1 MKSSADFISLLP
13 SGLPPNITTPGS
25 HFMRQSVWS
34 YIYVEVIPSIG
45 EERQRGKVIQMTEIR
60 ERNNVFMVVMFL
72 LIASFQV
79 MFSDDKPL
87 LMQIFPVKILENSV
101 GDIILFLQ
109 STWPILLYKQIDR
122 RLWPCF
128 HVWNRPHK
136 FKSITQLKMTEKG
149 IKLKNIYE

>member
-1 MKSSADFISLLP
+1 
-13 SGLPPNITTPGS
+13 
-25 HFMRQSVWS
+25 
-34 YIYVEVIPSIG
+34 
-45 EERQRGKVIQMTEIR
+45 MTEIR

-109 STWPILLYKQIDR
+109 ST
-122 RLWPCF
+122 
-128 HVWNRPHK
+128 
-136 FKSITQLKMTEKG
+136 
-149 IKLKNIYE
+149 

>member
-1 MKSSADFISLLP
+1 M
-13 SGLPPNITTPGS
+13 
-25 HFMRQSVWS
+25 
-34 YIYVEVIPSIG
+34 IPSIG

-109 STWPILLYKQIDR
+109 ST
-122 RLWPCF
+122 
-128 HVWNRPHK
+128 
-136 FKSITQLKMTEKG
+136 
-149 IKLKNIYE
+149 